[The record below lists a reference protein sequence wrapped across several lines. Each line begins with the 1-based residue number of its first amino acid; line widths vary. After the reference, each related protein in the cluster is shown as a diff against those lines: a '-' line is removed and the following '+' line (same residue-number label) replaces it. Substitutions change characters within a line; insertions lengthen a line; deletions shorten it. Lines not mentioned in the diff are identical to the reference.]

1 MAVYKF
7 CKTEQSA
14 LRQRKLEEGLLEMMQ
29 SVQYDEIT
37 ISDLCQ
43 QMDIP
48 RKSFY
53 RYFASKE
60 GALHGLMDHTLMEF
74 EGESESYHSEK
85 SRSPQ
90 QELEK
95 FFLFWFR
102 RKSFLD
108 AIMKNGLYDVFVERT
123 ICYALSATVFPGRF
137 LPEESR
143 QMQNHVVTFAVCGL
157 MRVMIQWHSTGY
169 RCSVQEM
176 VKVASRL
183 LTKPLFPEAEKF
195 LQ

>member
-1 MAVYKF
+1 MYKL

-29 SVQYDEIT
+29 SVQYDEIS

-60 GALHGLMDHTLMEF
+60 GALHGLIDHTLMEF
-74 EGESESYHSEK
+74 EGENESYQAK
-85 SRSPQ
+85 GSRSLQ
-90 QELEK
+90 RELEK
-95 FFLFWFR
+95 FFLFWVR

-108 AIMKNGLYDVFVERT
+108 AITKNGLYDILVERT
-123 ICYALSATVFPGRF
+123 IRYALGATVFPGRF
-137 LPEESR
+137 LPKESR
-143 QMQNHVVTFAVCGL
+143 QMQNYVVTFAICGL
-157 MRVMIQWHSTGY
+157 MTIMIQWHSTGY
-169 RCSVQEM
+169 SCSVQEM
-176 VKVASRL
+176 AKVASRL

-195 LQ
+195 L